1 MQPGRVPRL
10 TAITCLSMVVATTVA
25 AQPPPLPQPLTLDAA
40 LEFAAAHYPAVRAS
54 MALVTASAADVVTA
68 RTATLPRLDA
78 VWQANRATVNNVTG
92 LQFPQPALPGISGPP
107 FADTSGRSVWGSAVG
122 ALLSWEPLDLGQR
135 DAVVREAESVVARAR
150 AGEALTRLDVQHAVG
165 TAFLAV
171 VAAQQMATAAEADL
185 ERRNVLAR
193 TARVLADSQL
203 RAGAEASRAEA
214 ELAGARTRVIKA
226 RHGVLVAHSMLA
238 RMVGASTT
246 IGAVEAARLLTA
258 APSAPAAAGPVER
271 HPLAV
276 ARRAAIDAVQA
287 RDDVLAT
294 TTRPRLF
301 VQSSVFARGTGANVD
316 GTLDGG
322 AAGLG
327 LERANWAVGLQ
338 VVFPNLF
345 EVPAVRARRAATAA
359 TVRAE
364 TAHYDDGLLTIAH
377 ERRVAE
383 AAIEAARAV
392 ALNTPVQLDA
402 ARLTE
407 QQARARFAAGL
418 TSVIE
423 IAEAQNL
430 LATAEYQDAA
440 ARVEVWRAL
449 LAQAVASGDLAP
461 FIALVRGTGTP

>member
-1 MQPGRVPRL
+1 M
-10 TAITCLSMVVATTVA
+10 
-25 AQPPPLPQPLTLDAA
+25 
-40 LEFAAAHYPAVRAS
+40 
-54 MALVTASAADVVTA
+54 
-68 RTATLPRLDA
+68 
-78 VWQANRATVNNVTG
+78 
-92 LQFPQPALPGISGPP
+92 
-107 FADTSGRSVWGSAVG
+107 
-122 ALLSWEPLDLGQR
+122 
-135 DAVVREAESVVARAR
+135 
-150 AGEALTRLDVQHAVG
+150 
-165 TAFLAV
+165 
-171 VAAQQMATAAEADL
+171 
-185 ERRNVLAR
+185 
-193 TARVLADSQL
+193 
-203 RAGAEASRAEA
+203 
-214 ELAGARTRVIKA
+214 
-226 RHGVLVAHSMLA
+226 
-238 RMVGASTT
+238 
-246 IGAVEAARLLTA
+246 ARLLA
-258 APSAPAAAGPVER
+258 SVPSAPAAEGPVER

-345 EVPAVRARRAATAA
+345 DVPAVRARRAATAA
-359 TVRAE
+359 TMRAE
-364 TAHYDDGLLTIAH
+364 TAHYDDGLLAIAH

-383 AAIEAARAV
+383 AAIDAARAV

-402 ARLTE
+402 ARVTE

-449 LAQAVASGDLAP
+449 LSQAVASGDLAT
-461 FIALVRGTGTP
+461 FIALVRQTGTP